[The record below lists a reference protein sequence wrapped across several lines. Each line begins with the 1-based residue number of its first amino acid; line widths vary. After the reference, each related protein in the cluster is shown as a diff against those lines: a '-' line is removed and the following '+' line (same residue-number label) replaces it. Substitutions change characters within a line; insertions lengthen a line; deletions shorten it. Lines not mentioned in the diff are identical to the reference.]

1 MVFQHIPVPHFT
13 EHTVDPFLHNFTVL
27 QARIKQQNQ
36 VLPLSV
42 AGKHVAAPDGHF
54 YGFLQVRGQLILFFS
69 ATALRVC

>member
-54 YGFLQVRGQLILFFS
+54 YGFL
-69 ATALRVC
+69 